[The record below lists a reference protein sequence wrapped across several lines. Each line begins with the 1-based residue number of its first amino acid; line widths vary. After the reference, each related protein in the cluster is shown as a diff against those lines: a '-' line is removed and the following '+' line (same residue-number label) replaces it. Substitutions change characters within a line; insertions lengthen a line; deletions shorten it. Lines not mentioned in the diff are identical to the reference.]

1 MVEAANRSLKYYG
14 LFQMDI
20 PNFAALQ
27 PALDFIVN
35 DYNTR
40 PNNTISGLTQ
50 CEVLENKS
58 VNDIFLNNT
67 KTAITKTVRII
78 ENKKSKCC
86 NYSF

>member
-14 LFQMDI
+14 LFQMHI
-20 PNFAALQ
+20 PDFAALQ

-40 PNNTISGLTQ
+40 PNNTISGLTP

-67 KTAITKTVRII
+67 KAAITKTVRII